1 MLNEKIIIGMFVVSA
16 LISGIL
22 VFLLFKITKLLKTTQ
37 NETYFDIKNMFNS
50 AEENVI
56 KLVGAA
62 KKEQDFLINITSINT
77 NKNIQSFTTNVENR
91 LVLFSSNFDHNLLKI
106 KESLKTHDSK
116 VLSSFEEIHKNLNS
130 YLELIEK
137 HQLSVKQQNSLLLQ
151 INPQIEIITKQIAV
165 QVTLQEKNNLL
176 IVDNQNII
184 EQQNKYL
191 KIKCLEKD
199 NHIKKLEQML
209 TRKNQKLSKME
220 EQKNEN

>member
-1 MLNEKIIIGMFVVSA
+1 MINEQIIIGMFWVSV

-22 VFLLFKITKLLKTTQ
+22 IFLLSKVTKLVKTTQ
-37 NETYFDIKNMFNS
+37 NEAYSDIKNMFNS
-50 AEENVI
+50 AHDNVI

-62 KKEQDFLINITSINT
+62 KKEQDSIIGSTSDRTRQDVRN
-77 NKNIQSFTTNVENR
+77 FTVNVENR
-91 LVLFSSNFDHNLLKI
+91 LELFSANFDHYLLKI
-106 KESLKTHDSK
+106 KKSLETHDSK
-116 VLSSFEEIHKNLNS
+116 VLNSFEEIHKNLNS

-137 HQLSVKQQNSLLLQ
+137 HQLSVKQHNSLLLQ
-151 INPQIEIITKQIAV
+151 INPQIEIITKQLVA
-165 QVTLQEKNNLL
+165 QVTLQEKNNLF

-209 TRKNQKLSKME
+209 ARKNQKLSKIE
-220 EQKNEN
+220 GK